1 MSRVTISNLE
11 NGIYSNVSLGTLRK
25 LAFAL
30 DVPLSYFF
38 NYTVKYTI
46 QKRVHVLIKGRGMPM
61 GEKSKNRPAL
71 MQRGEMVIILM
82 VSIITAVMASLLTIM
97 LLT

>member
-1 MSRVTISNLE
+1 MNKLKIIREKRKVTQEELAKKANVSRVTISNLE

-38 NYTVKYTI
+38 
-46 QKRVHVLIKGRGMPM
+46 
-61 GEKSKNRPAL
+61 
-71 MQRGEMVIILM
+71 
-82 VSIITAVMASLLTIM
+82 
-97 LLT
+97 